1 MIVTRNWLL
10 QSARSEAEKFFD
22 PETLICI
29 ISRETAWYTITL
41 LESKDK
47 ADHDLA
53 NRILE
58 NLIVKDGT
66 HSPCALFVIYQCY
79 HQLIS
84 KNAQNQILS
93 NLERNLPISALV
105 RYSDG
110 NVNHPLAA
118 YVNLVCSGELL
129 QDQTS
134 IILGR
139 NLLKNFQQTISSR
152 TNKNFRQA
160 EMAEYNSPTY
170 TALDLWFLAMAVEF
184 AQDEEFKSLAQF
196 LEERLWINVAMHW
209 HEPTQQFS
217 GPFSRAYAEDSL
229 GGFSALHCTFGFAF
243 QKEIFLDP
251 DLPVKFNHPSALIE
265 NAFMAILKFHVPDQA
280 QTIAFQKPFPYY
292 FQMTT
297 YCEQYHENARS
308 FKDGDTIST
317 FDPEIYPGGW
327 ADLNTYLD
335 EEFCLGTASRPY
347 VNGGQN
353 DTFTLRYR
361 RCIKIDALKDFRS
374 MFTRMVFNASH
385 FGQDNF
391 CHVTGFQ
398 ITKDYLYE
406 EGRPFSFQH
415 KNKAIVGYIPKRVG
429 HSEVSELRLDLI
441 FSYQGPFDHF
451 FVDDEEVSSFPFQKN
466 KFEKI
471 VIADYHTYLA
481 ILSINP
487 SLLSNFQG
495 KICISQADD
504 FLIISIYNYQG
515 KIKDFSKEIMSQ
527 TINGFACL
535 VESRKNL
542 PQFQDFRKCL
552 DSIQLSRQVQKP
564 YIHKIEFRV
573 GGEKMLFRF
582 DPLSERI
589 VERRLNGEDK
599 TVYNFRIETN
609 DHADEVFLPKDLY
622 TLK

>member
-1 MIVTRNWLL
+1 MIITREWLL
-10 QSARSEAEKFFD
+10 NSARTEAKKYFD

-29 ISRETAWYTITL
+29 IPRETAWYAITL
-41 LESKDK
+41 LESKQE
-47 ADHDLA
+47 ADHRLA
-53 NRILE
+53 NQMLE

-66 HSPCALFVIYQCY
+66 HAPCTLFVIYQRY
-79 HQLIS
+79 RQLLS
-84 KNAQNQILS
+84 KQAQKQILS

-118 YVNLVCSGELL
+118 YVNLVCSGELF

-152 TNKNFRQA
+152 THKNFQQA

-170 TALDLWFLAMAVEF
+170 TALDLWFLALAAEF
-184 AQDEEFKSLAQF
+184 AQDEAVKSLARF
-196 LEERLWINVAMHW
+196 LEEQLWINVALHW
-209 HEPTQQFS
+209 HEPTQQFV

-243 QKEIFLDP
+243 QNEIYVNP

-265 NAFMAILKFHVPDQA
+265 NAFIAILDFHVPDRA
-280 QTIAFQKPFPYY
+280 KSIAFQKLLPYY
-292 FQMTT
+292 FRMTT

-308 FKDGDTIST
+308 AENIST

-327 ADLNTYLD
+327 ADLTSYLD

-361 RCIKIDALKDFRS
+361 RSNQVNDLKDFRS
-374 MFTRMVFNASH
+374 LFTRMVFNGSR

-391 CHVTGFQ
+391 CHVTGFP
-398 ITKDYLYE
+398 ISKDYLYE
-406 EGRPFSFQH
+406 EGRPFCFQQ
-415 KNKAIVGYIPKRVG
+415 KNKAIIGYVPKRVG
-429 HSEVSELRLDLI
+429 HADVTELRLDLI
-441 FSYQGPFDHF
+441 FSHHAPFDHF
-451 FVDDEEVSSFPFQKN
+451 SVDDEEISAFPFQK
-466 KFEKI
+466 KEFKKI

-481 ILSINP
+481 IFSIQP
-487 SLLSNFQG
+487 SLLSDFQG
-495 KICISQADD
+495 KISIAEFDE

-515 KIKDFSKEIMSQ
+515 KKQDFSKELMSQ
-527 TINGFACL
+527 TLNGFAFL
-535 VESRKNL
+535 AESKKNF
-542 PQFQDFRKCL
+542 PEFQDFKKYA
-552 DSIQLSRQVQKP
+552 DSIRVSR
-564 YIHKIEFRV
+564 KIEKPLIHQIKFQAND
-573 GGEKMLFRF
+573 EEMIFRF

-589 VERRLNGEDK
+589 VERTLNGEDQ
-599 TVYNFRIETN
+599 TVYHFEIEAR
-609 DHADEVFLPKDLY
+609 DGADEVFLSNDLY
-622 TLK
+622 SLDNQ